1 LKNAPGPVHGGILD
15 TNFGFEPPTSRK
27 PGDLVPM
34 WPLTHG
40 ERIEELKFLMTFYKE
55 TGQESNVKA
64 AIDWHAEFP
73 QDTLVGDES
82 AYFQNGVIVK
92 ESERDLQAA
101 PCWYEVSY
109 NSYSL

>member
-1 LKNAPGPVHGGILD
+1 
-15 TNFGFEPPTSRK
+15 
-27 PGDLVPM
+27 M